1 MNGPD
6 RDVVSVPL
14 QLGDGTSLSVTAVSV
29 GNPHCVTFVERLDEG
44 ECRRLGPLI
53 ERHPAFPNR
62 TNVQFARVSARDA
75 LDILIWER
83 GAGYTLASGSS
94 SCGAA
99 SAAVRNG
106 LCAHGR
112 VKVGMP
118 GGQLTIEVRPD
129 WSLRLDG
136 PVEEVRAPDLAAALA
151 AVGERLGPSH
161 LASIP
166 PGWSSW
172 SCYFKHV
179 ADADVI
185 ENVEAA
191 RRLEL
196 PVEIAQLD
204 DGYEAA
210 IGDWLDARPGFG
222 SLSRLGERIREAGM
236 RAGIWTA
243 PFMVDPESRLAAEHP
258 DWLVQDADAGLHW
271 GRRMRILDVGHQ
283 PAAQHLAEVFR
294 TLAAWGFTY
303 HKLDFLYAGAI
314 PGLAAYREGMTLIRD
329 ALGPGATV
337 LACGAPLLPTIGLCD
352 AMRIGP
358 DVLPETSDPQPDVES
373 LTRITGLRSW
383 MNGRLWVNDPDHLV
397 ARSEIKERQRWAA
410 YVGDYGGVRF
420 SGDRLGELDELGLEL
435 TRQVLSNRAR

>member
-1 MNGPD
+1 LGFEAIAE
-6 RDVVSVPL
+6 VSVDPRRPATVYAEGWQSWSPIRL
-14 QLGDGTSLSVTAVSV
+14 HRTGEESERAPDERAQTVGWRPGKPVPEGVIQGEGVLALASDDAEARAWYSPDPGHEVATLRLRGGEVTA
-29 GNPHCVTFVERLDEG
+29 
-44 ECRRLGPLI
+44 
-53 ERHPAFPNR
+53 
-62 TNVQFARVSARDA
+62 
-75 LDILIWER
+75 
-83 GAGYTLASGSS
+83 
-94 SCGAA
+94 
-99 SAAVRNG
+99 
-106 LCAHGR
+106 
-112 VKVGMP
+112 
-118 GGQLTIEVRPD
+118 
-129 WSLRLDG
+129 DG

-151 AVGERLGPSH
+151 TVGERLGPPH
-161 LASIP
+161 LALIP
-166 PGWSSW
+166 AGWSSW

-191 RRLEL
+191 RQLEL

-258 DWLVQDADAGLHW
+258 DWLVQDVDAGLHW
-271 GRRMRILDVGHQ
+271 GRRMRILDVGY
-283 PAAQHLAEVFR
+283 PAAAQHLAEVFR

-314 PGLAAYREGMTLIRD
+314 PGLAAYREGMGLIRD

-397 ARSEIKERQRWAA
+397 ARREIKERQRWAA

-435 TRQVLSNRAR
+435 TRQVLSNPAR